1 MRLSITAVLAIAV
14 LACAACGDGESD
26 QERAQNQVCD
36 ARADIQEQLSELGSL
51 RLDTATV
58 DGIKQRLNAI
68 KDDLAKIEDAESSLD
83 DQRKQQV
90 ESASRAFRSQVDSVV
105 KDLDTSRSL
114 SGALTE
120 LQNSLIQLRDGYQEA
135 LAPIDC
141 G

>member
-1 MRLSITAVLAIAV
+1 MRRSITAVLAIAV
-14 LACAACGDGESD
+14 VAFAGCGDGESD

-36 ARADIQEQLSELGSL
+36 ARADIQKQLSELGSS
-51 RLDTATV
+51 RLETV
-58 DGIKQRLNAI
+58 TLDGIKQRLNAI
-68 KDDLAKIEDAESSLD
+68 KDDLAKMKDAEAQLD

-90 ESASRAFRSQVDSVV
+90 ESASKTFGSQIESAVR
-105 KDLDTSRSL
+105 DLGTSRSL

-120 LQNSLIQLRDGYQEA
+120 LQNHLIQLRDGYQKA